1 MWEHCQD
8 ALIIFKNAAQITMLS
23 LHLFNKLLAVQRGF
37 MLFIKE
43 SETTLTI
50 WWKFIGSIVLFVV
63 AVVAALT
70 GTLYIPSKYGFLT
83 EESSPL
89 TFIGL
94 VTFVFLLSVL
104 SFWQGGYGIYK
115 KYIAEPNCS

>member
-1 MWEHCQD
+1 
-8 ALIIFKNAAQITMLS
+8 
-23 LHLFNKLLAVQRGF
+23 

-43 SETTLTI
+43 NETTLTI
-50 WWKFIGSIVLFVV
+50 WWKLIGSTIIFVV

-83 EESSPL
+83 AESNPL

-94 VTFVFLLSVL
+94 VIFFFCLSAL
-104 SFWQGGYGIYK
+104 SFWQGGYGIYQ
-115 KYIAEPNCS
+115 KYFAKPKCS